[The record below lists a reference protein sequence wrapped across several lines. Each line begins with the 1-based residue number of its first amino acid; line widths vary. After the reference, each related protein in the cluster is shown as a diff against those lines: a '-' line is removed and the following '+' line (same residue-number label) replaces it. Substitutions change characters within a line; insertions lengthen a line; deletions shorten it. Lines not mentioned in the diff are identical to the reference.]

1 MLDFFARSQEH
12 GLECGFGLIAAAS
25 GFPERVPWKTRERGK
40 LDRAMEIKKPVV
52 AVVDDDSAVLK
63 ALTRL
68 LRATGWE
75 VQAFNSGQALLD
87 SLPGLRFDCL
97 IVDVQ
102 MPGMGGFELKRR
114 LGQRGC
120 LAPALFITAHDSPQ
134 SRATASQPGSLGLLI
149 KPFSATALLTALS
162 LRSLVLQAGPP
173 EAGGQN
179 PCPG

>member
-1 MLDFFARSQEH
+1 
-12 GLECGFGLIAAAS
+12 
-25 GFPERVPWKTRERGK
+25 
-40 LDRAMEIKKPVV
+40 MENQKPAV
-52 AVVDDDSAVLK
+52 AVVDDDSAVLR

-68 LRATGWE
+68 LRAIGWE
-75 VQAFNSGQALLD
+75 VLAFNSGQALLD

-102 MPGMGGFELKRR
+102 MPGMGGFELKQQLR
-114 LGQRGC
+114 QRGC

-134 SRATASQPGSLGLLI
+134 SRATASQTGSLGLLI

-162 LRSLVLQAGPP
+162 LRSQALPAGPP
-173 EAGGQN
+173 DAGSQN

>member
-1 MLDFFARSQEH
+1 
-12 GLECGFGLIAAAS
+12 
-25 GFPERVPWKTRERGK
+25 
-40 LDRAMEIKKPVV
+40 MEIEKPVV

-75 VQAFNSGQALLD
+75 VLAFNSGQALLD
-87 SLPGLRFDCL
+87 HFPGLRFDCL

-102 MPGMGGFELKRR
+102 MPGMGGFELKQR

-120 LAPALFITAHDSPQ
+120 RAPVLFITAHDSPQ
-134 SRATASQPGSLGLLI
+134 SRATASQAGSLGLLI
-149 KPFSATALLTALS
+149 KPFSSTALLTALS

-173 EAGGQN
+173 EVGGQKN
-179 PCPG
+179 PFPA